1 MYAVIIGL
9 NDFPDNDAG
18 AVRDLAFAKIYQQ
31 LGYDVI
37 VISQGRQ
44 KNIYKYKG
52 LTYASFDDLN
62 KIDDF
67 QGSLS
72 KNDMGSFFVLFW
84 SEKESGENTG

>member
-37 VISQGRQ
+37 VISQGRHINTREFVAIAYL
-44 KNIYKYKG
+44 KNEKRYG
-52 LTYASFDDLN
+52 LIFRFIL
-62 KIDDF
+62 
-67 QGSLS
+67 
-72 KNDMGSFFVLFW
+72 V
-84 SEKESGENTG
+84 